1 MDDILL
7 DYKYSLCKNDTNIL
21 CYTSLLFLVP
31 TIYAFENGLYIYSL
45 FVLLMGLFSMNFW
58 RKPKYGLRRNCDIVY
73 ANFAFYTS
81 IIIFIIY
88 VTNIFYIILSLIN
101 LSIIIYTFTSSGYYF
116 RLNNH
121 KWLVHHTIFHF
132 CMVVQ
137 QMILVYHIINTKS

>member
-81 IIIFIIY
+81 IIIFII
-88 VTNIFYIILSLIN
+88 
-101 LSIIIYTFTSSGYYF
+101 
-116 RLNNH
+116 
-121 KWLVHHTIFHF
+121 
-132 CMVVQ
+132 
-137 QMILVYHIINTKS
+137 